1 MKPGTRSADRRRQR
15 GFTLIELMVSM
26 LLGLII
32 IGGATGVILANRQS
46 YRTNEALSQV
56 QESARTAFE
65 LLSRDV
71 REAGI
76 SGCNNNGRMANVLDP
91 TDTLLWWQ
99 SWFGIM
105 GFDGGQPTPAAPFGT
120 GAAGRVQNTDVLV
133 VQGIQGTGLTVDNHD
148 PVAANLKI
156 NAETTDFIEKDVLV
170 VCDFDHAAMFQVTNY
185 NDNNVTVV
193 HNTTNNP
200 DVVPGNC
207 SKGLGYPSVCSATG
221 TPYSFGRNSQ
231 VARLSATAWYIGNN
245 TRADEGGRS
254 LYRVRLAPGAS
265 LVTEEVV
272 AGITDLQVQYREQG
286 GGVDE
291 FRDAEDIA
299 TWANVNAVRIT
310 LTLQSADRR
319 VSTDTSVNTGRLQ
332 RTFDNIVTLRNR
344 VP

>member
-1 MKPGTRSADRRRQR
+1 VKHHR

-76 SGCNNNGRMANVLDP
+76 SGCNNDNRMANVLDP
-91 TDTLLWWQ
+91 TGTLLWWQ
-99 SWFGIM
+99 TWFGIA
-105 GFDGGQPTPAAPFGT
+105 GFDGNQETSAAPFGT
-120 GAAGRVQNTDVLV
+120 GAAGRIQNTDAII

-148 PVAANLKI
+148 VTAANLKI
-156 NAETTDFIEKDVLV
+156 NAETTDFIANDVLI

-185 NDNNVTVV
+185 NDSNVTVV
-193 HNTTNNP
+193 HDTREGQTR
-200 DVVPGNC
+200 VPGNC
-207 SKGLGYPSVCSATG
+207 TKGLGYPTVCSTNG

-231 VARLSATAWYIGNN
+231 VARLSAAAWYIGNN

-254 LYRVRLAPGAS
+254 LYRVRLAAGAQ

-272 AGITDLQVQYREQG
+272 AGVTDMQIQYREQG

-291 FRDAEDIA
+291 FRDAEDVG
-299 TWANVNAVRIT
+299 TWTNVNAVRIT
-310 LTLQSADRR
+310 LTLQSSDRR
-319 VSTDTSVNTGRLQ
+319 VSTDTTINTGRLQ
-332 RTFDNIVTLRNR
+332 RTFNNVVTLRNR